1 MMIAGRRL
9 GYWLRRSLS
18 SSGLVRSTCGV
29 TRGPQDVGYGAEAC
43 IGLRWRSVAD
53 VDRTP
58 NNEPGRFEPG
68 CLFLRRICDDGWLT
82 HLKRR
87 FAYVAVVGA
96 QSRAHGAGD
105 ELGLPDVAPRWWSRG
120 WAIPCV

>member
-1 MMIAGRRL
+1 M
-9 GYWLRRSLS
+9 
-18 SSGLVRSTCGV
+18 RSTCGV

-68 CLFLRRICDDGWLT
+68 CLFLRRSSRLIGHAERSGSVRL
-82 HLKRR
+82 RR
-87 FAYVAVVGA
+87 SCWGA
-96 QSRAHGAGD
+96 
-105 ELGLPDVAPRWWSRG
+105 E
-120 WAIPCV
+120 